1 MAATIKDVARLAG
14 VSTATVSYV
23 VNDTRPVSETTRQR
37 VMSAVEEL
45 EYRPSAVARSLR
57 IQRTRSIGLILPQLS
72 NSYFTVAA
80 HGIEEVLQQNGY
92 SLIISESDE
101 NPQTEEKLIRVF
113 TSLQVDGLI
122 LAPSGNPGKNLK
134 NAIRGDYPTIFL
146 DRRPAGMEGDMVL
159 LDNFDATRKAVAHLV
174 GKGHRRIGLVVGA
187 RHFSTTR
194 DRIRGYRAALRE
206 GGIAF
211 DPGLVRHGGFG
222 VEHGAALCRDLVK
235 GAGPTALFLASANM
249 TLGAFTTL
257 REMGLSVPGDVALVG
272 CDDLPWAEATTPPLS
287 MIFQPSAEMGRR
299 TAELLLKRIDN
310 PGEKFETLSLPT
322 ELRLRGSV

>member
-23 VNDTRPVSETTRQR
+23 VNATRQVSETTRRR

-57 IQRTRSIGLILPQLS
+57 VQRTRSIGLILPQLS

-101 NPQTEEKLIRVF
+101 NPKTEEKLVRVF
-113 TSLQVDGLI
+113 NSLQVDGLI
-122 LAPSGNPGKNLK
+122 LAPSGSSGAGLK

-159 LDNFDATRKAVAHLV
+159 LDNYDATRKSVALLID
-174 GKGHRRIGLVVGA
+174 KGHKRIGLIVGA

-194 DRIRGYRAALRE
+194 DRLRGYKAALRE

-211 DPGLVRHGGFG
+211 DSGLVRHGGFDLEFG
-222 VEHGAALCRDLVK
+222 RALCRDLLHT
-235 GAGPTALFLASANM
+235 ARPTALFLAGPSLA
-249 TLGAFTTL
+249 LGAFTVL
-257 REMGLSVPGDVALVG
+257 REMRLSVPGDVAVIG

-287 MIFQPSAEMGRR
+287 MIFQPSAEMGRM
-299 TAELLLKRIDN
+299 TAKLLLKRIDR
-310 PGEKFETLSLPT
+310 PGEKFETFYLPT